1 MRHSLF
7 LPHALL
13 FLLPQLASAQ
23 RAPLK
28 FDINWVNPPKD
39 PPRGITHQTFRS
51 QAMQTDVGFN
61 IYLPPDYAS
70 SAAKRYPVIYWLH
83 GAGGHESQGTAQ
95 AALLDRTIDAG
106 LIPPMI
112 MVIPNGGKRSE
123 YRDWPEQNVMAETM
137 IVKEL
142 IPLVDSQYRTLAAP
156 LGRAIEGMSMG
167 GNGSLKLAL
176 KYPELFGSVL
186 AIAGTYGRIRLDGY
200 FFLGVQPEQQ
210 RWVSQLAQWYSA
222 DDDVFVLA
230 QKNYNKLAH
239 LRIRL
244 LIGTQDV
251 SFPDSEKL
259 HVHLR
264 DLGVAHEYE
273 ILLGVSHNTQ
283 GYYDGAG
290 IHGFQFQAA
299 GFARVKQ

>member
-1 MRHSLF
+1 MRLSL
-7 LPHALL
+7 LIPRAVLW
-13 FLLPQLASAQ
+13 LLPQLAFSQ
-23 RAPLK
+23 RDPLI
-28 FDINWVNPPKD
+28 FDIAWVNPPKD
-39 PPRGITHQTFRS
+39 PPRGVTHQAFRS
-51 QAMQTDVGFN
+51 KAMQTEVGFN
-61 IYLPPDYAS
+61 IYLPPEYAGS
-70 SAAKRYPVIYWLH
+70 TDKRYPVIYWLH
-83 GAGGHESQGTAQ
+83 GAGGHESQGVAQ
-95 AALLDRTIDAG
+95 AALLDRAIAAG
-106 LIPPMI
+106 LMPPTI
-112 MVIPNGGKRSE
+112 MVIANGGRRSE

-142 IPLVDSQYRTLAAP
+142 IPLVDSRYRTLSAP

-167 GNGSLKLAL
+167 GNGALKLAL
-176 KYPELFGSVL
+176 KYPEMFGSVL

-200 FFLGVQPEQQ
+200 YYLGVQPEQQ

-222 DDDVFVLA
+222 EEDVFVLA
-230 QKNYNKLAH
+230 EKNYSRLGH

-264 DLGVAHEYE
+264 DLGVTHEYE

-283 GYYDGAG
+283 AYYDRAG

-299 GFARVKQ
+299 GFARNKP

>member
-1 MRHSLF
+1 MRRSLHLF
-7 LPHALL
+7 L
-13 FLLPQLASAQ
+13 FLLPQLAFPQ
-23 RAPLK
+23 REPLK
-28 FDINWVNPPKD
+28 FDITWVNPPKD
-39 PPRGITHQTFRS
+39 PPRGVTHHTFRS
-51 QAMQTDVGFN
+51 KAMQIEVGYN

-70 SAAKRYPVIYWLH
+70 SNGKRYPVIYWLH
-83 GAGGHESQGTAQ
+83 GAGGHESQGLSQ
-95 AALLDRTIDAG
+95 AALLDRAIAAG
-106 LIPPMI
+106 LMPSTI
-112 MVIPNGGKRSE
+112 MVIPNGGRRSE

-142 IPLVDSQYRTLAAP
+142 IPLVDSSYRTQAAP

-176 KYPELFGSVL
+176 KFPELFGSVL

-200 FFLGVQPEQQ
+200 YYLGVQPEQQ
-210 RWVSQLAQWYSA
+210 RWVSQLAQWYSS
-222 DDDVFVLA
+222 DEDVFALA
-230 QKNYNKLAH
+230 EKNYGRLGH

-264 DLGVAHEYE
+264 DLGIAHEYE
-273 ILLGVSHNTQ
+273 ILLGVTHNTQ
-283 GYYDGAG
+283 AYYDRAG

-299 GFARVKQ
+299 GFARVKP